1 MVGSAQIAKS
11 LRNRKRRGLPSS
23 QGSNQN
29 WVPDPLSTEKRVISI
44 TRAVLNR
51 AIHFAESAI
60 AKEAA
65 LHLGIQR
72 DQTFIADELEMMQGF
87 LMAAHDDR
95 DSHNRV
101 VKIWVKQVRDV
112 AYDVEDC
119 LQDFAVRVTVRRS
132 WWRSPRKLLHRWH
145 VAKKMKELRARVEDV
160 SQRNLRYHLIKAS
173 KPISADEQSLAVA
186 SATMSDIDEVRRQH
200 EKAKVGLIWLIS
212 KKDNDLR
219 VIAVSETNAIGLG
232 ETSIVKRA
240 YEDLKI
246 HKKFECFAWISA
258 NGDYS
263 TNSAYL
269 ATFHGSI
276 HC

>member
-1 MVGSAQIAKS
+1 MRLIEETV
-11 LRNRKRRGLPSS
+11 
-23 QGSNQN
+23 
-29 WVPDPLSTEKRVISI
+29 TSI

-246 HKKFECFAWISA
+246 HKKFECFAWIRLVRPF
-258 NGDYS
+258 NP
-263 TNSAYL
+263 TKFL
-269 ATFHGSI
+269 QSI
-276 HC
+276 ARQLMYIIFSRPSKQRKILQMPKF